1 MRRRL
6 DHGAALARIVE
17 LAEAPREG
25 ALVVV
30 GEPGIGKT
38 QLLEEACQ
46 ALGGSVV
53 LVRANPAERG
63 FPLSGF
69 SAIAAAVN
77 DRRAVEFGGRFSL
90 RSAEQGQLFA
100 AAHDVLG
107 MLRGLRLPST
117 VVLVDDADALDD
129 DSRRLLGLMAERLA
143 GTGLRLVLAAQEVA
157 PRSPFGGSEVVE
169 LAALDPEAAM
179 ELGRV
184 TTEVDDGTLRLLAR
198 LSAGNPTELREQ
210 LLGADRDELA
220 GRTGLLLPLQPKTEL
235 ALAAQRTLARLQPD
249 ERRALDDIA
258 LAPQLHLGVL
268 GGAPGGQ
275 NASAPDALDDLMSDG
290 LLLVRAG
297 TVRVRDPRLRAH
309 LFWSM
314 SGRARRQR
322 HHALAVLHEPLDDR
336 LAVWHRSQE
345 QADAAAGEEL
355 LRAAVA
361 FAEEGD
367 GDVAM
372 EFAERAVR
380 LAVPHG
386 RSDPLLVSL
395 AERLVLHGD
404 FEAANRY
411 LGFARLDAASP
422 AETTRAAMVR
432 VGAGALAGTPLGDGE
447 VAAIAM
453 VHGAQAPD
461 GSVALLAAAA
471 ALRAEQW
478 ELGASRTL
486 LAQAGAISEPLAPP
500 TRSLLHA
507 VETMVEAHDG
517 RSPGAVAALDSTL
530 LQRPTL
536 ALLQARSL
544 IWGEEHA
551 SARLLLA
558 SLMAFPRS
566 GEPLWSDA
574 ARVLSID
581 NEIAAGDYRTARL
594 LIEAPFTVR
603 TDPGSALQALLA
615 AWHRVSLDE
624 ADADGAEPQL
634 LLEESMHRAL
644 RESNPALQARTA
656 ALHAGFA
663 LLRDDPEET
672 LRQGL
677 VLGRLRRLGGPE
689 HQLRHVGDSI
699 EAALRLGLTA
709 RANEE
714 IAAFRQR
721 HARRPSR
728 WGRQLLLR
736 LRAQTSSGAASVP
749 LFQSAVEAFE
759 PGDSPYE
766 LGRTQLAFA
775 ERLGQ
780 LGMADDERM
789 VRAAAVAAFDGAGA
803 VGWSARA
810 AGGAS
815 DPIAAPI
822 EVRLTGEEIEIVR
835 LVQRGARN
843 REIADALFLSV
854 RTVEQRLTRIYRTLG
869 IASRAQLGSALAS
882 TAMRGIG
889 A

>member
-1 MRRRL
+1 MRHRL
-6 DHGAALARIVE
+6 DRRAALARIVD

-38 QLLEEACQ
+38 QLLEEAAQ
-46 ALGGSVV
+46 ALEGSVV
-53 LVRANPAERG
+53 LVRANPAERT

-69 SAIAAAVN
+69 SAIAAAVD
-77 DRRAVEFGGRFSL
+77 DRRAVEFGGRFAL
-90 RSAEQGQLFA
+90 RPGEQGRLFA

-107 MLRGLRLPST
+107 MLRGLQLPST
-117 VVLVDDADALDD
+117 VVLVDDADGLDD
-129 DSRRLLGLMAERLA
+129 DSRQLLGLMAERLS
-143 GTGLRLVLAAQEVA
+143 GTGLRFVLAAEEVT
-157 PRSPFGGSEVVE
+157 PRSPFGGTEVIE
-169 LAALDPEAAM
+169 LAPLDPEAAL
-179 ELGRV
+179 ERGRV
-184 TTEVDDGTLRLLAR
+184 TTEVDEGALRLLVQ

-220 GRTGLLLPLQPKTEL
+220 GRTGLQLPLQPKTGL
-235 ALAAQRTLARLQPD
+235 AIAAQRSLARLQPD

-268 GGAPGGQ
+268 GAAPGGE
-275 NASAPDALDDLMSDG
+275 SGSSPDVLDDLMSEG

-297 TVRVRDPRLRAH
+297 TVRIRDPRLRAH
-309 LFWSM
+309 VYWSM
-314 SGRARRQR
+314 SGRTRRQR

-336 LAVWHRSQE
+336 LAAWHRSQE
-345 QADAAAGEEL
+345 QADPAAGEEL

-404 FEAANRY
+404 VDAANRY
-411 LGFARLDAASP
+411 LGFARLDEASS
-422 AETTRAAMVR
+422 AEITRAAMVR
-432 VGAGALAGTPLGDGE
+432 VGAGALAGAPLGDGE

-453 VHGAQAPD
+453 VHGAEAPD
-461 GSVALLAAAA
+461 GAVALLAAAA

-478 ELGASRTL
+478 ELAASRSL
-486 LAQAGAISEPLAPP
+486 LAQAGELAEELAPE
-500 TRSLLHA
+500 TRGLLLA
-507 VETMVEAHDG
+507 VEAMVDAHDG
-517 RSPGAVAALDSTL
+517 RSPGAAGVLD
-530 LQRPTL
+530 R
-536 ALLQARSL
+536 ALLQQPPLGLLRARSL

-551 SARLLLA
+551 AARLLLA
-558 SLMAFPRS
+558 SLMAFPRPA
-566 GEPLWSDA
+566 EPLWGDA
-574 ARVLSID
+574 ARMLSID
-581 NEIAAGDYRTARL
+581 NEIAAGDHRSARL
-594 LIEAPFTVR
+594 LIEAPFAVR
-603 TDPGSALQALLA
+603 ADPGSALQTLLA
-615 AWHRVSLDE
+615 AWHRVSLGDAE
-624 ADADGAEPQL
+624 AAAPL
-634 LLEESMHRAL
+634 IEESMRRAL
-644 RESNPALQARTA
+644 HESNPSLQARTA
-656 ALHAGFA
+656 ALHASFA
-663 LLRDDPEET
+663 LLQDDPEET

-699 EAALRLGLTA
+699 EAALQLGLTT

-780 LGMADDERM
+780 LGMTDDERM

-803 VGWSARA
+803 VAWSARA
-810 AGGAS
+810 VGCAS
-815 DPIAAPI
+815 EPTGVPGEAQ
-822 EVRLTGEEIEIVR
+822 LSGEELEIVR

-843 REIADALFLSV
+843 REIAEALFLSV

>member
-1 MRRRL
+1 MRHRL
-6 DHGAALARIVE
+6 DRRAALARIVE

-38 QLLEEACQ
+38 QLLEDACQ
-46 ALGGSVV
+46 ALEGSVV

-117 VVLVDDADALDD
+117 VVLIDDADALDD

-143 GTGLRLVLAAQEVA
+143 GTGLRLVLASQEVA

-179 ELGRV
+179 DLGRA
-184 TTEVDDGTLRLLAR
+184 TAEVDEGTLRLLAR

-210 LLGADRDELA
+210 LLSADHDELA
-220 GRTGLLLPLQPKTEL
+220 GRTGLHLPLQPKTAL

-268 GGAPGGQ
+268 GAAPGGE
-275 NASAPDALDDLMSDG
+275 NASAPDVLDDLMSDG

-297 TVRVRDPRLRAH
+297 TVRIRDPRLRAH
-309 LFWSM
+309 VYWSM
-314 SGRARRQR
+314 SGRTRRQR

-336 LAVWHRSQE
+336 LAAWHRSQE
-345 QADAAAGEEL
+345 QADPASGEEL
-355 LRAAVA
+355 LQAAVA

-404 FEAANRY
+404 FDAANRY

-432 VGAGALAGTPLGDGE
+432 VGAGALAGAPLGDGE

-478 ELGASRTL
+478 ELAASRAL
-486 LAQAGAISEPLAPP
+486 LAQAGAITEPLAPP
-500 TRSLLHA
+500 TRSLLLA

-517 RSPGAVAALDSTL
+517 RSPGTAAVLDRTL
-530 LQRPTL
+530 LQQPIL

-551 SARLLLA
+551 AARLLLA

-566 GEPLWSDA
+566 SEPLWSDA
-574 ARVLSID
+574 ARMLSID
-581 NEIAAGDYRTARL
+581 NEIAAGDHRTARL
-594 LIEAPFTVR
+594 LIEAPFAVR
-603 TDPGSALQALLA
+603 ADPDSALQALLA
-615 AWHRVSLDE
+615 AWHRVSLDD
-624 ADADGAEPQL
+624 ADAVAP

-656 ALHAGFA
+656 ALHASFA
-663 LLRDDPEET
+663 LLHGDPEET

-699 EAALRLGLTA
+699 DAALQLGLAA

-736 LRAQTSSGAASVP
+736 MRAQTSSGAASVP

-775 ERLGQ
+775 ERLRQ
-780 LGMADDERM
+780 LGMAEDERM

-810 AGGAS
+810 VGGAS
-815 DPIAAPI
+815 EPAAAPS
-822 EVRLTGEEIEIVR
+822 EARLTGEELEIVR